1 MRHHRPLRAVFALP
15 LLIAAVSVLGLLSAL
30 TGDGWRDIV
39 SWLGLAAPM
48 LAVIWATRV
57 RRT

>member
-1 MRHHRPLRAVFALP
+1 MRRPRPLRAVFATP
-15 LLIAAVSVLGLLSAL
+15 LLIAMLSALGLLSAL

-39 SWLGLAAPM
+39 SWLGLAVPV
-48 LAVIWATRV
+48 LAVIWAMKV